1 MSDDSND
8 RPARARSARARKGPG
23 GKGARP
29 RREPDPSTVGLA
41 ARRAAVEIL
50 GRVVTGRRPLDDELR
65 ETGGHSGFA
74 ALAARDRALVRAM
87 LGTALR
93 RRGQIAAILGR
104 LLERPVP
111 EKTGIVLDILHVAT
125 AQVLFMEVPDRAA
138 VAIAVALADA
148 DDRARRYKGL
158 VNAVLRRLVAE
169 RDDLLAATAQPWR
182 NAPVWLFAGWQK
194 AYGEEAALGTAE
206 MHLLE
211 PNLDLTVKAD
221 PQGWAARLGGTAIG
235 GNTVRLAR
243 PGGRIEALEGYD
255 AGAWWVQDAAAA
267 IPARLL
273 GDVAG
278 LRVADLCAAP
288 GGKTAQLAAAG
299 GRVTAI
305 DISARRLE
313 RLSQN
318 LSRLGLSAEVVA
330 ADLAD
335 YEPAAPFD
343 AILLDAPCS
352 ATGTIRRHP
361 EVAWNRR
368 AEDVASLAA
377 AQALLLERAGGWLK
391 PGGRL
396 VYCTCSLEPAEGELV
411 VARFL
416 AANPNFARLPVEE
429 AETGFSGLVTAEGDL
444 RTLPVSLPREPRQDG
459 GLDGFFAA
467 RLVRR

>member
-111 EKTGIVLDILHVAT
+111 EKTGIVLDILHVAA

-243 PGGRIEALEGYD
+243 PGGRIEAL
-255 AGAWWVQDAAAA
+255 
-267 IPARLL
+267 
-273 GDVAG
+273 
-278 LRVADLCAAP
+278 
-288 GGKTAQLAAAG
+288 
-299 GRVTAI
+299 
-305 DISARRLE
+305 
-313 RLSQN
+313 
-318 LSRLGLSAEVVA
+318 
-330 ADLAD
+330 
-335 YEPAAPFD
+335 
-343 AILLDAPCS
+343 
-352 ATGTIRRHP
+352 
-361 EVAWNRR
+361 
-368 AEDVASLAA
+368 
-377 AQALLLERAGGWLK
+377 
-391 PGGRL
+391 
-396 VYCTCSLEPAEGELV
+396 
-411 VARFL
+411 
-416 AANPNFARLPVEE
+416 
-429 AETGFSGLVTAEGDL
+429 
-444 RTLPVSLPREPRQDG
+444 
-459 GLDGFFAA
+459 
-467 RLVRR
+467 

>member
-1 MSDDSND
+1 MSDKTDNRD
-8 RPARARSARARKGPG
+8 RSTRPRKGPG
-23 GKGARP
+23 AKRPLP
-29 RREPDPSTVGLA
+29 RREPDPSTVGQA

-74 ALAARDRALVRAM
+74 ALADRDRALVRAM

-111 EKTGIVLDILHVAT
+111 EKTGIVLDILHVAA

-169 RDDLLAATAQPWR
+169 RETLLAETAQPWR

-194 AYGEEAALGTAE
+194 AYGEAAALGIAE

-211 PNLDLTVKAD
+211 PNLDLTVKGD
-221 PQGWAARLGGTAIG
+221 PQGWATRLGGSAIG

-243 PGGRIEALEGYD
+243 PGGRIEALEGYE

-299 GRVTAI
+299 GHVTAI

-330 ADLAD
+330 ADLAE

-396 VYCTCSLEPAEGELV
+396 VYCTCSLEPAEGEQV
-411 VARFL
+411 IARFL
-416 AANPNFARLPVEE
+416 AAHPEFARLPITE
-429 AETGFSGLVTAEGDL
+429 AETGFAGLVTVEGDL
-444 RTLPVSLPREPRQDG
+444 RTLPVSLPRAPRQDG
-459 GLDGFFAA
+459 GMDGFFAA
-467 RLVRR
+467 RLLRR